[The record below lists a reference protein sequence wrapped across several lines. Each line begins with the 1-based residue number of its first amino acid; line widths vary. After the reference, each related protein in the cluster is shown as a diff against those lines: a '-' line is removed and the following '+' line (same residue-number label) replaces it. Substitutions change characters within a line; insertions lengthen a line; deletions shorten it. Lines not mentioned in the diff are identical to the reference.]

1 MALSV
6 LYFARLRE
14 SLGLAQ
20 EEIALQPPLASVGDL
35 LVFLRARGPQWQ
47 AALGVAH
54 SLRVAVNQD
63 LAEHSTQLKDGDEVA
78 LFPPVTGG

>member
-1 MALSV
+1 MALNV

-14 SLGLAQ
+14 HVGVSQEAIAWQSNLANVD
-20 EEIALQPPLASVGDL
+20 ALLE
-35 LVFLRARGPQWQ
+35 FLRARGPQWQ
-47 AALGVAH
+47 TALRDER

-63 LAEHSTQLKDGDEVA
+63 LAQSHTPLKDGDEVA

>member
-1 MALSV
+1 V

-20 EEIALQPPLASVGDL
+20 EEIALQANLSNVGQL
-35 LVFLRARGPQWQ
+35 LDFLRARGAVWQ
-47 AALGVAH
+47 DVLGNTKTV
-54 SLRVAVNQD
+54 RVAVNQD
-63 LAEHSTQLKDGDEVA
+63 LAAKDTPLKNGDEVA

>member
-1 MALSV
+1 MSLTV

-20 EEIALQPPLASVGDL
+20 EEIALQANLSNVGQL
-35 LVFLRARGPQWQ
+35 LDFLRARGAVWQ
-47 AALGVAH
+47 DVLGNTKTV
-54 SLRVAVNQD
+54 RVAVNQD
-63 LAEHSTQLKDGDEVA
+63 LAGKDTPLKDGDEVA

>member
-1 MALSV
+1 MLLSV

-20 EEIALQPPLASVGDL
+20 EEIALPADLNNVGQL
-35 LVFLRARGPQWQ
+35 LDFLRARGTIWQ
-47 AALGVAH
+47 DALKDSSSV
-54 SLRVAVNQD
+54 RVAVNQD
-63 LAEHSTQLKDGDEVA
+63 LAAKDTALKDGDEVA

>member
-14 SLGLAQ
+14 ALGLAQ
-20 EEIALQPPLASVGDL
+20 EDIGLNSTLTTVAELLDHLRSRGEAWQEALAS
-35 LVFLRARGPQWQ
+35 AR
-47 AALGVAH
+47 LF
-54 SLRVAVNQD
+54 RVAVNQEMAD
-63 LAEHSTQLKDGDEVA
+63 LATPLKDGDEVA

>member
-1 MALSV
+1 MALNV

-20 EEIALQPPLASVGDL
+20 ETIALQPDWCYVSDL
-35 LVFLRARGPQWQ
+35 LDYLRARGPHWQ
-47 AALGVAH
+47 ATLADEKA
-54 SLRVAVNQD
+54 LRVAVNQD
-63 LAEHSTQLKDGDEVA
+63 LAQTHTPIKDGDEVA

>member
-1 MALSV
+1 MALTV

-20 EEIALQPPLASVGDL
+20 EEIALPVNLVSVGQL
-35 LVFLRARGPQWQ
+35 LDYLRARGAVWQ
-47 AALGVAH
+47 EMLGDTKTV
-54 SLRVAVNQD
+54 RVAVNQD
-63 LAEHSTQLKDGDEVA
+63 LAANDTPLKNGDEVA

>member
-1 MALSV
+1 MPLNA

-20 EEIALQPPLASVGDL
+20 EEIALQADLNNVGQL
-35 LVFLRARGPQWQ
+35 LDYLRARGAVWQ
-47 AALGVAH
+47 DALQDSSSV
-54 SLRVAVNQD
+54 RVAVNQD
-63 LAEHSTQLKDGDEVA
+63 LATKETPLKDGDEVA

>member
-14 SLGLAQ
+14 ALGMAQ
-20 EEIALQPPLASVGDL
+20 EDIALNPKLATVAELLEYLRGRGGPWQETLAS
-35 LVFLRARGPQWQ
+35 AR
-47 AALGVAH
+47 LF
-54 SLRVAVNQD
+54 RVAVNQEMAD
-63 LAEHSTQLKDGDEVA
+63 PATPLKDGDEVA

>member
-1 MALSV
+1 MPLTV

-20 EEIALQPPLASVGDL
+20 EEIAPQANVGELLDL
-35 LVFLRARGPQWQ
+35 LRARSAVWQ
-47 AALGVAH
+47 DALKDSSSV
-54 SLRVAVNQD
+54 RVAVNQD
-63 LAEHSTQLKDGDEVA
+63 LATRETVLKDGDEVA

>member
-1 MALSV
+1 MALTV

-20 EEIALQPPLASVGDL
+20 EAIALQPNLASVGDL
-35 LVFLRARGPQWQ
+35 LDYLRARGPQWQ
-47 AALGVAH
+47 AALGADQAV
-54 SLRVAVNQD
+54 RVAVNQD
-63 LAEHSTQLKDGDEVA
+63 LAQHQTPLKDGDEVA